1 MLEQVTIPEADYKI
15 AVETMAAEAAR
26 YNIQD
31 AVVRHIMGAGV
42 VESGQ

>member
-1 MLEQVTIPEADYKI
+1 LEQVTIPEADYKI

-31 AVVRHIMGAGV
+31 AVVRHMGAGV
-42 VESGQ
+42 VESRE

>member
-1 MLEQVTIPEADYKI
+1 LFEQVTIPEEDYKI

-31 AVVRHIMGAGV
+31 AVVRHLMVAGL
-42 VESGQ
+42 EENGE